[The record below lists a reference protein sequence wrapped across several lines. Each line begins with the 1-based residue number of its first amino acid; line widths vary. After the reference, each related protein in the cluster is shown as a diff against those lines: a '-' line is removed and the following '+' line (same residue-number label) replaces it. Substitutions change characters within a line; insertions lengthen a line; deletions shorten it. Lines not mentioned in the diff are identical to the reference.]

1 MATIKQRGDSYKI
14 TVSCGYDLNGK
25 QIRRHLTWTPEPG
38 MTKRQLQKELDR
50 QAVLFEEK
58 CRNGQVLDGNI
69 KFAEFAEKWFTDY
82 AEKQLRPTTIAGYR
96 WALKRTLP
104 AIGHIRLDKLR
115 PHHLMA
121 FYDNLAESGIREDTL
136 YRCSVDFKAFLREQH
151 TTAVQLAERAG
162 VGIRT
167 LYGLNKGNR
176 VKAETVRKIETAL
189 ELSKPIFEPVDG
201 DAALSSNTISHYHKM
216 LSSMLSTAVKWQL
229 IYDNPCL
236 RVDPPK
242 VEHSEAHYLDEVQAA
257 HLLDLLDDEPIVYR
271 TMITLLLHTGLRRGE
286 LCGLEWD
293 DINFDLSLLDVQRT
307 SLYLP
312 EKGVFVD
319 ETKNN
324 TSRRV
329 LKLTPDAVQLLK
341 RYRMWQN
348 SERLRIGDQWAEEWE
363 QHPRLFTTWDG
374 KPLHPST
381 VTGWFHTFAAHERN
395 AAHCRRYKP
404 DHCCGAGCDTRT
416 RPPPARFTRTPFSPR
431 TPPHPRPLAQRPPE
445 VIKLLLA
452 MISPSNKGQN
462 KGQLTSPPQA
472 NISKALQKVKEKPPI
487 RMNKRFLIWW
497 RRWGSNP

>member
-69 KFAEFAEKWFTDY
+69 KFAEFAEKWFTEY

-151 TTAVQLAERAG
+151 TTAVQLTERAG

-176 VKAETVRKIETAL
+176 VKAETAHKIETAL

-319 ETKNN
+319 ETKNS

-404 DHCCGAGCDTRT
+404 DHCCGATGTRELDHHQQDL
-416 RPPPARFTRTPFSPR
+416 RARHSVRGR
-431 TPPHPRPLAQRPPE
+431 RRIRGHWQHRPPE

-452 MISPSNKGQN
+452 IISPSNKGQI
-462 KGQLTSPPQA
+462 KDSLPVPHKPTSLKRCKK
-472 NISKALQKVKEKPPI
+472 SKKNRLFA
-487 RMNKRFLIWW
+487 
-497 RRWGSNP
+497 